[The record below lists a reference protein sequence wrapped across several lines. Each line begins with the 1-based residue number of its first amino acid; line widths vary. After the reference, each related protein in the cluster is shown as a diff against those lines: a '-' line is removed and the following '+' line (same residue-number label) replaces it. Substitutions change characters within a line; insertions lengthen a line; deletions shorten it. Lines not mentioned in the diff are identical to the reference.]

1 VSKNTGRSASGKGAG
16 KGQPNRARQVAAQ
29 RLAAQRRRQR
39 IITGSIVGVVV
50 VAVLAVAGLV
60 GVTVWNATHKPAA
73 PLAAPAGGTTNG
85 VYVGKATAKVT
96 VDLYI
101 DFMCPV
107 CHNFKNTT
115 GPTLQKMVD
124 AGTVRL
130 FYHPV
135 AYLDRFSSG
144 TNYSSRASA
153 ASACA
158 ADANVFD
165 KFRGLL
171 YDNQPEENSTGLT
184 DAQLIQFGK
193 QAGATTAA
201 FETCVNNGKYATWTK
216 TITDTASKANITGT
230 PTIKVNGAVVGGASN
245 SVPTTQQVTEAI
257 NAAQKK

>member
-1 VSKNTGRSASGKGAG
+1 MSKNTGRSGSG

-29 RLAAQRRRQR
+29 RLAAQKRRQR
-39 IITGSIVGVVV
+39 LITGSIVGVVV
-50 VAVLAVAGLV
+50 VAVIAVAGLV
-60 GVTVWNATHKPAA
+60 GVTVWNSTHKPAA

-85 VYVGKATAKVT
+85 VYVGKASAKVT

-107 CHNFKNTT
+107 CKNFETTT

-124 AGTVRL
+124 AGTVRI

-158 ADANVFD
+158 ADANLFD
-165 KFRGLL
+165 KYRGIL

-184 DAQLIQFGK
+184 DAQLLSLGK
-193 QAGATTAA
+193 QAGATAA
-201 FETCVNNGKYATWTK
+201 SFETCVNAGKYSSWTK
-216 TITDTASKANITGT
+216 NITETASKSNITGT

-257 NAAQKK
+257 NAALKK

>member
-1 VSKNTGRSASGKGAG
+1 VSKNTGRSGSG

-29 RLAAQRRRQR
+29 RLAAQKRRQL
-39 IITGSIVGVVV
+39 IITSSIVGVVV
-50 VAVLAVAGLV
+50 IAVLAVAGLV
-60 GVTVWNATHKPAA
+60 GVTVWNSTHKPTA

-85 VYVGKATAKVT
+85 VYVGKSTAKVT

-107 CHNFKNTT
+107 CHNFENTT
-115 GPTLQKMVD
+115 GPTLQTMVN
-124 AGTVRL
+124 AGTVRI

-158 ADANVFD
+158 ADAKVFD
-165 KFRGLL
+165 KYRGIL

-184 DAQLIQFGK
+184 DAMLIQLGK
-193 QAGATTAA
+193 QAGANAA
-201 FETCVNNGKYATWTK
+201 SFDKCVNDGKYAAWTK
-216 TITDTASKANITGT
+216 NITDTASKANITGT

-245 SVPTTQQVTEAI
+245 SVPTTQQVVAAI
-257 NAAQKK
+257 NTALKK